1 MIHQCLDL
9 LLDLITVFL
18 QQTCWLQRWC
28 LETFGKVGAIKSEHI
43 YDDHMRWLAVKK
55 ASCRTTVE
63 IWHKARK
70 HIATLA
76 AFHGYLPSFD

>member
-1 MIHQCLDL
+1 M
-9 LLDLITVFL
+9 
-18 QQTCWLQRWC
+18 
-28 LETFGKVGAIKSEHI
+28 

-63 IWHKARK
+63 IWHRARK

-76 AFHGYLPSFD
+76 AFHGYLPSFDWRSSEVAKYELSQLVHDQSHAQAADTDGGTVRQDRHS